1 MHCAYGYL
9 APPDSHAFGI
19 RVKSPARKIVMPAI
33 SAICQFDELRL
44 GEQSSQ
50 ITNSL
55 SVPVRASNF
64 TTCVMSSPSDYSQKL
79 TVVTFMH
86 TELFL
91 RFSRLTLHA
100 QRAFIEAVRR
110 EVLRL
115 KENTEFEPAF
125 EIEIPFGAAGKTRRM
140 SVQHRYAQRIGGQR
154 HSYETAYLTLG
165 LV

>member
-1 MHCAYGYL
+1 
-9 APPDSHAFGI
+9 
-19 RVKSPARKIVMPAI
+19 MPAI

-64 TTCVMSSPSDYSQKL
+64 TASVMSSQNDYTQKL

-100 QRAFIEAVRR
+100 QRAFIEAVGR
-110 EVLRL
+110 EVLRV
-115 KENTEFEPAF
+115 KEKNAEIEPAF
-125 EIEIPFGAAGKTRRM
+125 EVEIPFGAAGKTRRM
-140 SVQHRYAQRIGGQR
+140 SVQHRYNQRIGGQR
-154 HSYETAYLTLG
+154 HSYETSYLTLG